1 MSGADR
7 VGAAA
12 RQFAIDGEL
21 LRAEP
26 FGSGHI
32 NDTYRVT
39 FARGGAAASYV
50 LQRINRGIFK
60 KPEALMEN
68 VQRVTAHLAA
78 QVADEPD
85 RARRALTLIETRD
98 GRGWHVDEEGGYWR
112 VFNFIPGARSY
123 DAVESTAQAFEA
135 ARAFGRFQ
143 QMLASLPAPR
153 LHDTIPDFHNTPKRL
168 AALLEAIAAD
178 KAGRA
183 RLARPE
189 IKFALARA
197 AMTSVLLDAHLPE
210 RVTHNDTK
218 LNNVLLDD
226 ATGEGI
232 CVMDLDTTM
241 PGLGL
246 NDFGDMVRTMTS
258 PAAEDE
264 RDLAN
269 VGLQSEMFEAV
280 VRGYLSTAGGFL
292 SKDETALLAFAGK
305 LITFETGIRFLAD
318 YLNGD
323 SYFKVHRE
331 GQNLDRCRTQF
342 KLVES
347 IERQEEDMQRLVER
361 LQREAGATL
370 RHYS

>member
-1 MSGADR
+1 MGVIGADR
-7 VGAAA
+7 IGAVA
-12 RQFAIDGEL
+12 RQFAIDGEFE
-21 LRAEP
+21 RAEP

-39 FARGGAAASYV
+39 FARGGVAASYV
-50 LQRINRGIFK
+50 LQRINHGIFK

-85 RARRALTLIETRD
+85 RARRALRLIETRD
-98 GRGWHVDEEGGYWR
+98 GRGWHVDDEGGYWR
-112 VFNFIPGARSY
+112 VFCFIPAARSY

-143 QMLASLPAPR
+143 QMQASLPAPR
-153 LHDTIPDFHNTPKRL
+153 LHDTIPDFHNTPKRFE
-168 AALLEAIAAD
+168 ALLGAIAKD

-183 RLARPE
+183 RLAAPE
-189 IKFALARA
+189 IEFALARA
-197 AMTSVLLDAHLPE
+197 AMTGVLLDAHLPE

-226 ATGEGI
+226 LTGEGI

-241 PGLGL
+241 PGLAPY
-246 NDFGDMVRTMTS
+246 DFGDMVRTMTS
-258 PAAEDE
+258 TAAEDE
-264 RDLAN
+264 RDLKK
-269 VGLQSEMFEAV
+269 VELQAEMFEAV
-280 VRGYLSTAGGFL
+280 VRGYLSTAGDFL
-292 SKDETALLAFAGK
+292 SRDETALLAFAGK

-318 YLNGD
+318 YLDGD
-323 SYFKVHRE
+323 SYFKVHRD

-347 IERQEEDMQRLVER
+347 MERQGEWMERLVER
-361 LQREAGATL
+361 LTA
-370 RHYS
+370 